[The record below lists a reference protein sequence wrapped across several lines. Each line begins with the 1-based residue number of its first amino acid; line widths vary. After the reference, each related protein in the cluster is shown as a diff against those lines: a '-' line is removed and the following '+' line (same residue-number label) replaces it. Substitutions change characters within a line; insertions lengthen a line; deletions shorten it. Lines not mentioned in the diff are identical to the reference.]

1 VAVQQAAIAKITEFE
16 GDPALDVSDY
26 LSAGVTSFS
35 PSLIAVVNSFMAELS
50 ATQSQTLEQIQA
62 VSDAVN
68 ALRALADGTPG
79 TGPDLTSQDLA
90 ALGFSV
96 SSSIELA
103 LLNSLLDRLDFSEVD
118 SHEELAA
125 ILAKVRALIASA
137 GSGDGLSTQ
146 DFLDLGFANMTA
158 EATDFLNERIAATA
172 DDGSGINSISIFL
185 PQGWDGSEPL
195 EQLTMSIHA
204 RILYSGQQLGFA
216 VEQGG
221 RFWIAGLFSNTA
233 SWELYTMA
241 LTATDFMLPFGVD
254 PASQAAHPDFAAGAA
269 PIRFGFHAT
278 NTTLPN
284 WGGGYAMGR
293 YSAFSVSFV
302 PAPGVLAVL
311 GGVALGR
318 QRRTR

>member
-1 VAVQQAAIAKITEFE
+1 VRHASFPIVVSSALLASGGGASAALITDNTFDLANWSLSDATYGSPGSYSSASVDGSPGFE
-16 GDPALDVSDY
+16 GKARV
-26 LSAGVTSFS
+26 
-35 PSLIAVVNSFMAELS
+35 
-50 ATQSQTLEQIQA
+50 IQ
-62 VSDAVN
+62 N
-68 ALRALADGTPG
+68 Y
-79 TGPDLTSQDLA
+79 
-90 ALGFSV
+90 
-96 SSSIELA
+96 
-103 LLNSLLDRLDFSEVD
+103 
-118 SHEELAA
+118 
-125 ILAKVRALIASA
+125 
-137 GSGDGLSTQ
+137 
-146 DFLDLGFANMTA
+146 
-158 EATDFLNERIAATA
+158 TA

-185 PQGWDGSEPL
+185 PQGWDGSKPL